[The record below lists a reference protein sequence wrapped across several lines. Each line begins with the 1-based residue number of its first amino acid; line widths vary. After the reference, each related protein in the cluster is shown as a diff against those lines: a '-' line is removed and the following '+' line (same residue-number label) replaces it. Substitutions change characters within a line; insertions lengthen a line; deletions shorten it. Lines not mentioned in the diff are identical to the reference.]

1 MEYILSIL
9 LALVGFPKSK
19 NLESDPSQSW
29 LLRASSPAVG
39 VWIKLPAGTSWCL
52 EGLEEGCYDG
62 VSFYRAATFLKSV
75 PLLLFF
81 CYPCLPAW
89 LQVNKTFQEL
99 ALFHD
104 LEGMWEELSPKIWTF
119 MESSA
124 EMDLVRVSIPL
135 ITECLLDAR
144 EVSFWSLSQKWLR
157 WEFFTFNQCKQ
168 MYWVEHKPQGC
179 HLCRAIG
186 DGALITLC
194 HAYQRQCVW

>member
-19 NLESDPSQSW
+19 NLKYAPGQSW
-29 LLRASSPAVG
+29 LLRASSPALG
-39 VWIKLPAGTSWCL
+39 VWIKPQAGTSWCL
-52 EGLEEGCYDG
+52 EGLEEGYCDG
-62 VSFYRAATFLKSV
+62 VSFYTAATFLKSV
-75 PLLLFF
+75 PLLFF
-81 CYPCLPAW
+81 CSPWLPAW

-135 ITECLLDAR
+135 MTECLLDTR
-144 EVSFWSLSQKWLR
+144 VVSFRFLSQKWLR
-157 WEFFTFNQCKQ
+157 WEFFMFSQCKH
-168 MYWVEHKPQGC
+168 MYRVEHTPQGC
-179 HLCRAIG
+179 HLCGAVG
-186 DGALITLC
+186 DGTLTTLF
-194 HAYQRQCVW
+194 HAHQRQCVW